1 MITPQRRICL
11 FLTSPFDLE
20 IVVLGDVD
28 RLAIF
33 MVELRRVLET
43 WHGFESVQPL
53 AMGSQ
58 VIGFTARRSSLATH
72 DDPIAEALLMLRRWP
87 IDWPALLN
95 IAHGVCGTW

>member
-1 MITPQRRICL
+1 VTAPQRRICL

-20 IVVLGDVD
+20 IVVLGDPE

-43 WHGFESVQPL
+43 WHGFESVNPL
-53 AMGSQ
+53 TMGSQ
-58 VIGFTARRSSLATH
+58 VIGFTARRSTLATH
-72 DDPIAEALLMLRRWP
+72 DDPIAEVLLMMRRWP

-95 IAHGVCGTW
+95 VTHGVCGTW